1 MGLFRKDIF
10 SSEEKREGL
19 LTAYE
24 TELVKLKEDYFFA
37 LEFFEEYRN
46 VQGFEEMKQELKT
59 EYSTA
64 LDTLRKEVQD
74 DIQSLRQ
81 RIDRINKNTRWM
93 NSKQSADNMEGLNR
107 IVGKLMAFINKIDTD
122 KKAIYAENDSKEQV
136 VEQPTGPQ

>member
-1 MGLFRKDIF
+1 
-10 SSEEKREGL
+10 
-19 LTAYE
+19 
-24 TELVKLKEDYFFA
+24 
-37 LEFFEEYRN
+37 
-46 VQGFEEMKQELKT
+46 MKQELKT

-93 NSKQSADNMEGLNR
+93 NSKQSVDNMEGLNR
-107 IVGKLMAFINKIDTD
+107 VVGKLMAFINKIDAD

-136 VEQPTGPQ
+136 AEQPAGPQ